1 MFAMVTEGRCLG
13 FRFPG
18 SLYPSLQV
26 ACWAQEMNNKLVMG
40 MPSTRYHTRT
50 KQRLQYTAA
59 QSESSPAVKIM
70 PLSGK
75 TGEEISFG
83 PPRGEKRIYFWVCG
97 GGGGGV
103 RGGGGGGVKPGGKM
117 RGKRGLNFFF

>member
-1 MFAMVTEGRCLG
+1 MVTEERCLG

-83 PPRGEKRIYFWVCG
+83 PPRGEKRIYFWVFG
-97 GGGGGV
+97 GGGGGSSV
-103 RGGGGGGVKPGGKM
+103 IPDFWIKPVGKSEVK
-117 RGKRGLNFFF
+117 LL